1 MRNFFIDSGGNIGI
15 GTTASVDDIQI
26 YGPTKYAGF
35 GAIAIGTSE
44 PTGAVDFAK
53 AGIVTSNT
61 IEEGNRFM
69 VPPKLTTA
77 ERNAQ
82 SAIVAGGMIYN
93 TDLNKLQVY
102 TGSSWET
109 ITSA

>member
-1 MRNFFIDSGGNIGI
+1 MRNLFIDNGGNIGI
-15 GTTASVDDIQI
+15 GTTQAVEFIQI
-26 YGPTKYAGF
+26 YAPTKYAGF
-35 GAIAIGTSE
+35 GAIAIGTSV
-44 PTGAVDFAK
+44 PTGAVDFAR
-53 AGIVTSNT
+53 AGIDTS
-61 IEEGNRFM
+61 GNIDAGKRFM

-102 TGSSWET
+102 WIFLGNYY
-109 ITSA
+109 